1 MALLQHKLNLIRT
14 AMGAVPQLFR
24 NHLVPFKQTEGIVIF
39 VLIDKYIHS
48 RDITD
53 ISEHHGRNVFI
64 MQNRRNALILQ
75 GTLNNMCLKGIVA
88 GD

>member
-1 MALLQHKLNLIRT
+1 
-14 AMGAVPQLFR
+14 MGAVPQLFR

-53 ISEHHGRNVFI
+53 ISAHHGRHVFI

-75 GTLNNMCLKGIVA
+75 GTLNNMCLKASSQVISFTVFIFYVYMKQ
-88 GD
+88 

>member
-1 MALLQHKLNLIRT
+1 
-14 AMGAVPQLFR
+14 MGAVPQLFR
-24 NHLVPFKQTEGIVIF
+24 NHLVPFKQAEGIVIF

-53 ISEHHGRNVFI
+53 ISAHHGRHVFI

-75 GTLNNMCLKGIVA
+75 GTLNDVCLEGIVA